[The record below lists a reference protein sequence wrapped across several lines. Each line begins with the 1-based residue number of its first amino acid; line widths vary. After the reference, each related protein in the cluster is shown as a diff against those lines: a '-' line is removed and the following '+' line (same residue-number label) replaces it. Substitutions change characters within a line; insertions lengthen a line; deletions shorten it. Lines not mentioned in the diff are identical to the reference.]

1 MKNKWQ
7 LISSII
13 QLIVGLLSIIA
24 FIILAINGEIIT
36 RWIITLLLAIAF
48 VIIGI
53 IGIID
58 YKKYTPYNGVYFF
71 LTY

>member
-1 MKNKWQ
+1 MKSKWN

-13 QLIVGLLSIIA
+13 QLVIGILAIIA
-24 FIILAINGEIIT
+24 FIIIAISGEVMT
-36 RWIITLLLAIAF
+36 KWIITLFLAIAF

-58 YKKYTPYNGVYFF
+58 YKSKK
-71 LTY
+71 

>member
-1 MKNKWQ
+1 MKSKWN

-13 QLIVGLLSIIA
+13 QLVFGVLAIIA
-24 FIILAINGEIIT
+24 FIVIAISGEVMIK
-36 RWIITLLLAIAF
+36 WIITLFLAIAF

-58 YKKYTPYNGVYFF
+58 YKSKK
-71 LTY
+71 